1 MCLKEVELRAE
12 NMLTILDSITNI
24 NYGVYIYIY
33 IQEETILYEL
43 AMSLKTLHLYN
54 E

>member
-1 MCLKEVELRAE
+1 MCLKEVGLRAE

-24 NYGVYIYIY
+24 NYGVYIY